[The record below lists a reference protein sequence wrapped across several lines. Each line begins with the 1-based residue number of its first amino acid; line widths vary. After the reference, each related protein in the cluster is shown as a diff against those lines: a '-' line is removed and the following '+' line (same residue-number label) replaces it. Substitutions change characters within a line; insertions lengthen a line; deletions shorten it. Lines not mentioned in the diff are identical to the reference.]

1 MLIKNNLNKLTL
13 TALLFCLTANAA
25 DDNKIYAVVNGIN
38 ITKTDISIALK
49 NQRVDFDTL
58 KKEEQKQAIDQ
69 VIQKKILSEKAL
81 KSDIPNTKVYKDTL
95 NLTIKGLKE
104 ELALQIWL
112 QSISKDVTVSKEDA
126 KKYYDDNQKL
136 FMQPLQLN
144 ASHILVKTKKEA
156 EKLIK
161 KLSSSKNIKD
171 DFKNLAIKKSTGP
184 SGKNG
189 GNLGWFTLEKM
200 LPNFSK
206 AALAL
211 EVGKITKT
219 PVKTQYG
226 YHVIHLNDKKESK
239 SIAFHEVQNKINA
252 ILGQNKFKEKLDA
265 IIKKEMSQAK
275 IQYK

>member
-239 SIAFHEVQNKINA
+239 SIAFPEVQNKINA

>member
-1 MLIKNNLNKLTL
+1 M
-13 TALLFCLTANAA
+13 
-25 DDNKIYAVVNGIN
+25 
-38 ITKTDISIALK
+38 
-49 NQRVDFDTL
+49 
-58 KKEEQKQAIDQ
+58 
-69 VIQKKILSEKAL
+69 KA
-81 KSDIPNTKVYKDTL
+81 
-95 NLTIKGLKE
+95 
-104 ELALQIWL
+104 
-112 QSISKDVTVSKEDA
+112 
-126 KKYYDDNQKL
+126 NQKL

-239 SIAFHEVQNKINA
+239 SIAFPEVQNKINA